1 MPRHQVVNTQV
12 ATQMSWVCDEGFDIV
27 EQVDG
32 YCFQVIV
39 AQFLIMFDYHI
50 RVRL

>member
-1 MPRHQVVNTQV
+1 MTHHQVVNAQV
-12 ATQMSWVCDEGFDIV
+12 ATQMFWICDEGFDIV
-27 EQVDG
+27 KQVDG
-32 YCFQVIV
+32 YCFQVVV